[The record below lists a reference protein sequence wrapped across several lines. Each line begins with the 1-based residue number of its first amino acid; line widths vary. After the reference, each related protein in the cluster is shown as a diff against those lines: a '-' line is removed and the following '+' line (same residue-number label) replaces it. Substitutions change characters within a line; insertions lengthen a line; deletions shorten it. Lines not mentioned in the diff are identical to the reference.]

1 MTKTAL
7 LIGVS
12 EYKEGLDSLPS
23 ALRDVEA
30 LQQVLQDADIGGFH
44 EVNTLINP
52 DLQTMQ
58 SEIEILFAEA
68 SREDLVLLYFSGH
81 GIKDG
86 IGRLYFATPKTRRSA
101 NNQIVKAT
109 MVPASFVHD
118 MMNSCRAKRQGII
131 LDCCFSGAFDPNLS
145 VKDDNSVD
153 LKEQL
158 GAEGRVVLASSSH
171 LQLSFGHKQD
181 ASLSVY
187 TNFLVHGLKTGEA
200 DLDRDGFVSVRDLH
214 RYVVDKT
221 KISEHNMT
229 PKLITFKDLGFDILL
244 AKSVAAK
251 KSSRSTGQKI
261 DFGRLRMPATNHIDR
276 RNYLPNFLDSYETLI
291 QDLILGLSEVSVGT
305 IESVASDSNNISDEL
320 LENSPDSLDEILVL
334 NVVQDSSKANFVL
347 VLQVNADGELSV
359 TAQSDFAETD
369 ENQKL
374 ITVLQSQLLPAV
386 SIESIFNPEH
396 HGLYKNYIADDEADH
411 KSFVFIP
418 LNVEGAFTF
427 MLVAGL
433 PKDSNY
439 LGDAYG
445 KVVSSFY
452 TNYRKVSESADL
464 VEAAII
470 DDLKR
475 DYKFLS
481 LALYNRRFE
490 LFCDR
495 LKKMTVYFEPI
506 LELDS
511 LTISG
516 WEALAR
522 DHQTAKAPH
531 DLFQS
536 AELWGVKFMIELD
549 QYFLEVALEKYRH
562 GRHEIKQNRTQD
574 ILPLSVNVYPESL
587 TRKAYFETVK
597 RLVKEEALIPG
608 RKLILEISEKTSLP
622 KYEGDAGPKASW
634 LGFRDELVRYVR
646 ELQVRFAI
654 DDFGVEHASV
664 SQLAGLKP
672 PYIKVDREIL
682 FHESRDIII
691 NFVHD
696 LGASNT
702 LDPPSVI
709 LEGFDSESP
718 VALGHLQDIGV
729 NYIQGYIVN
738 KAQPQIYRLSE
749 EKTEELRTLLAIH

>member
-12 EYKEGLDSLPS
+12 EYREGLESLPS
-23 ALRDVEA
+23 ALRDIEE
-30 LQQVLQDADIGGFH
+30 LQQVLQNTAIGGFH
-44 EVNTLINP
+44 EVKTLANP

-58 SEIEILFAEA
+58 SEIELLFAEA

-81 GIKDG
+81 GIKDDT
-86 IGRLYFATPKTRRSA
+86 GRLYFATPKTRRSA
-101 NNQIVKAT
+101 NNQIVKAS

-118 MMNSCRAKRQGII
+118 MMNSCRARRQGII
-131 LDCCFSGAFDPNLS
+131 LDCCFSGAFDPSLS

-153 LKEQL
+153 LKSQL

-171 LQLSFGHKQD
+171 LQLSFGHKKD

-200 DLDRDGFVSVRDLH
+200 DLDKDGFVSVMDLH
-214 RYVVDKT
+214 RYVTDRAKG
-221 KISEHNMT
+221 SAHSSSMT

-244 AKSVAAK
+244 AKSVAVEKWGRAP
-251 KSSRSTGQKI
+251 GQKV
-261 DFGRLRMPATNHIDR
+261 DFGRVRLPATNHIDR
-276 RNYLPNFLDSYETLI
+276 RDYLPNFLDPYEGLI
-291 QDLILGLSEVSVGT
+291 QDLVLSLSEMSAGAAET
-305 IESVASDSNNISDEL
+305 GA
-320 LENSPDSLDEILVL
+320 LDEIRVL
-334 NVVQDSSKANFVL
+334 NAIQDSSEAGFVL
-347 VLQVNADGELSV
+347 VLQVNDDGELSV
-359 TAQSDFAETD
+359 IAQSNFAESA

-374 ITVLQSQLLPAV
+374 IDALQDQLLPAV

-396 HGLYKNYIADDEADH
+396 HGLYKKIAVEGIQTPQA
-411 KSFVFIP
+411 FVFIP
-418 LNVEGAFTF
+418 VDLASASTF

-433 PKDSNY
+433 PENSSY

-452 TNYRKVSESADL
+452 MHYQKVVESTDL

-522 DHQTAKAPH
+522 DPQTSTTPY
-531 DLFQS
+531 DLFLS

-549 QYFLEVALEKYRH
+549 QYFLEEALEKYRQ
-562 GRHEIKQNRTQD
+562 GRHAIKQNRTQD

-587 TRKAYFETVK
+587 TRKAYFNTVK
-597 RLVKEEALIPG
+597 RLVKEDCLIPG

-634 LGFRDELVRYVR
+634 MGFRDELVRYVR

-702 LDPPSVI
+702 LDPPNVI
-709 LEGFDSESP
+709 LEGYDSESP

-729 NYIQGYIVN
+729 NYIQGYVVN

-749 EKTEELRTLLAIH
+749 EKTEELRKLLAIH